1 MKRKRA
7 LLIVFE
13 ASDMQGKSYQANRL
27 VEKLNSV
34 DITAAYT
41 EPIRNSDAFFW
52 FTRFALDNGV
62 AKQYKNLFQF
72 LQFLNRSWFQMNVLH
87 ELLTNHD
94 VVVLDR
100 WALSGLIYGNA
111 DGANKF
117 LSKLLYKC
125 LKRPDVTIVLHGEP
139 YRSSRPLKDTYELD
153 DAMQKRV
160 NDGYVEW
167 ALKDVS
173 ACLVKSS
180 GTKEHVHKRVMHLLR
195 GSAIHLEHDK
205 LVGLL

>member
-1 MKRKRA
+1 MRKRA

-13 ASDMQGKSYQANRL
+13 ASDMQGKSYQAKRL

-34 DITAAYT
+34 DITAAYA

-52 FTRFALDNGV
+52 FTRFALDNGL
-62 AKQYKNLFQF
+62 AKRCKNLFQT
-72 LQFLNRSWFQMNVLH
+72 LQFLNRILFHVNALR
-87 ELLTNHD
+87 ELLQTHD

-125 LKRPDVTIVLHGEP
+125 LKKPDVTIVLHGEP
-139 YRSSRPLKDTYELD
+139 YRSSRTLKDTYELD

-195 GSAIHLEHDK
+195 SSAVHLEHDK
-205 LVGLL
+205 LVDLL